1 MRVKDYYKIL
11 NLENNKVTV
20 DEIKSASRQQAKKYH
35 PDVNVGNKLAEE
47 KIKDI
52 NEAYRILSNPSLKR
66 KYDRTWNYQ
75 IGNKQKKVKR
85 KTSGEVAGEF
95 FGMFF
100 GNNEIKEEI
109 AQSQVPPVKGENID
123 TEINISI
130 EDGYYGAEKKI
141 VLKDIEGKDKSIE
154 IKIPEGIQNGEKI
167 RLIGQG
173 KPGKNGGKNG
183 DLYIRINIED
193 GKKFK
198 LKGNDL
204 YTIVPI
210 SPWEAALGTKAKVNS
225 VDDTKTAIYIPNGI
239 QSGETIEIPQKGYK
253 TQTGERGNLIAQ
265 IKIVIPE
272 KLTNEEKEM
281 FKRLKE
287 ISKFNPRRV

>member
-1 MRVKDYYKIL
+1 MKFKDYYKIL
-11 NLENNKVTV
+11 ELENSRVTI
-20 DEIKSASRQQAKKYH
+20 DQIKSAYRKQAKKYH
-35 PDVNVGNKLAEE
+35 PDVNVGNKVAEE
-47 KIKDI
+47 RIKDI
-52 NEAYRILSNPSLKR
+52 NEAYRVLSDPTTKR
-66 KYDRTWNYQ
+66 KYDRTWNYNV
-75 IGNKQKKVKR
+75 GYKQKKAKQ

-109 AQSQVPPVKGENID
+109 EQSKIPPVKGENIE

-130 EDGYYGAEKKI
+130 EDGFYGVEKKI
-141 VLKDIEGKDKSIE
+141 ALKDLEGKTKAIT
-154 IKIPEGIQNGEKI
+154 IKVPEGIQDGEKI

-173 KPGKNGGKNG
+173 KPGKNSGKNG
-183 DLYIRINIED
+183 DLYIKINIED
-193 GKKFK
+193 GKKYK
-198 LKGNDL
+198 LNGKDL
-204 YTIVPI
+204 YTTIPI

-225 VDDTKTAIYIPNGI
+225 IDDTKTAIYIPNGI

-253 TQTGERGNLIAQ
+253 TTKGERGNLIAQ
-265 IKIVIPE
+265 IQIVVPE
-272 KLTNEEKEM
+272 KLTKEEREM